1 MSDKIKRVPK
11 SKAEIVEKMID
22 TNIEKFKEG
31 LKELEEKY
39 GYRLEPTLAYTK
51 MGLFPQIEVQRIVK
65 KEATKEEAVV

>member
-65 KEATKEEAVV
+65 KEPEVVV